1 MDNVYESSDIIT
13 VYTFNNDSVQEIER
27 QEFDVVER
35 TKLTVGGED
44 WYQLRHL
51 RNGLIE
57 LRKPATDAQY
67 VWVAKN
73 GTLLTP
79 SVDYYVTD
87 NKKYLKIVHK
97 ILENDTID
105 IIHFSATPLVQKFGW
120 RQFKDMLNRTHYK
133 RLTGAEDVLLVKD
146 LYPG

>member
-35 TKLTVGGED
+35 TKLTYGSED

-73 GTLLTP
+73 GTLLSP
-79 SVDYYVTD
+79 SVDYYVTN
-87 NKKYLKIVHK
+87 NKKYQYFKMQKKQKKPNKRRENKKHK
-97 ILENDTID
+97 IN
-105 IIHFSATPLVQKFGW
+105 HPGS
-120 RQFKDMLNRTHYK
+120 R
-133 RLTGAEDVLLVKD
+133 GAHWGRFHG
-146 LYPG
+146 PQGR